1 MDDKKNYYS
10 IKFIII
16 GDTGVGKTQI
26 VYRYT
31 KGEFNDA
38 IESTLGTDFSSK
50 NIKIND
56 KIFHLEL
63 WDTAGMET
71 FKAIRQNYYKNA
83 ACAIIVYDITNKSS
97 FESIDKWIKECDM
110 YSYNDNLIMIL
121 VGNKTD
127 LSDEREVTEEE
138 GKSLIKNDNMEFFE
152 SSALNGY
159 NINEI
164 FKNATLKIY
173 NIIKDGIENKEY
185 KGITE
190 ERIKNKLDI
199 DENISVGIN
208 LDNQNQNQNSKRK
221 KKKC

>member
-1 MDDKKNYYS
+1 MNYYS

-38 IESTLGTDFSSK
+38 IASTLGTDFSTK
-50 NIKIND
+50 NIQIND

-63 WDTAGMET
+63 WDTAGMES
-71 FKAIRQNYYKNA
+71 FRAIRQNYYKNA
-83 ACAIIVYDITNKSS
+83 ACAIIVYDITKKSS

-138 GKSLIKNDNMEFFE
+138 GKSLIKNDSLF
-152 SSALNGY
+152 L
-159 NINEI
+159 
-164 FKNATLKIY
+164 
-173 NIIKDGIENKEY
+173 
-185 KGITE
+185 
-190 ERIKNKLDI
+190 
-199 DENISVGIN
+199 
-208 LDNQNQNQNSKRK
+208 
-221 KKKC
+221 

>member
-1 MDDKKNYYS
+1 
-10 IKFIII
+10 
-16 GDTGVGKTQI
+16 
-26 VYRYT
+26 
-31 KGEFNDA
+31 
-38 IESTLGTDFSSK
+38 
-50 NIKIND
+50 
-56 KIFHLEL
+56 
-63 WDTAGMET
+63 
-71 FKAIRQNYYKNA
+71 
-83 ACAIIVYDITNKSS
+83 
-97 FESIDKWIKECDM
+97 M

-127 LSDEREVTEEE
+127 LSNKREVTEEE

-152 SSALNGY
+152 SSALSGY

-185 KGITE
+185 KGISE

-199 DENISVGIN
+199 DENIYLGIN

-221 KKKC
+221 KKKCSC